1 MEQKWGRLAT
11 NRVLS
16 DRLLG
21 SLGGGNH
28 FIEMCTDT
36 EQRVWILLHS
46 GSRNIG
52 KELAEKHI
60 DKAKGL
66 MQERLMGLP
75 DPDLAYFVESRPEF
89 RAYMQ
94 DVLWAQRYAKANRNE
109 MVVRVL
115 GDF

>member
-1 MEQKWGRLAT
+1 
-11 NRVLS
+11 
-16 DRLLG
+16 
-21 SLGGGNH
+21 
-28 FIEMCTDT
+28 MCTDT